1 VQIDFTNTSLPTT
14 YVDQGGSTIPNVSFI
29 EQVQVVTASSTAQF
43 HLIDGTAESLTVGF
57 PQFTNKFPSNSLG
70 TDSTLDTRVA
80 SGLTPANSNTEHSFP
95 IATSP
100 WQPQVAA
107 VNSELATNSANI
119 DRVNSLAIAAPGL
132 ASGVH
137 MNGDAG
143 ACTLCRFPVTG
154 SRGSVIQYVPIIPIK
169 STYPLQGSTLSD
181 INIELL
187 DQNGESVDTQD
198 EGFSLTLVVEYDM
211 D

>member
-1 VQIDFTNTSLPTT
+1 
-14 YVDQGGSTIPNVSFI
+14 
-29 EQVQVVTASSTAQF
+29 
-43 HLIDGTAESLTVGF
+43 
-57 PQFTNKFPSNSLG
+57 
-70 TDSTLDTRVA
+70 
-80 SGLTPANSNTEHSFP
+80 
-95 IATSP
+95 
-100 WQPQVAA
+100 
-107 VNSELATNSANI
+107 
-119 DRVNSLAIAAPGL
+119 VNSLAIAAPGL

-137 MNGDAG
+137 MNGDVG

-154 SRGSVIQYVPIIPIK
+154 SRGSVIQFVPINPIK

-187 DQNGESVDTQD
+187 DQNGERVDTQG